1 MPRQHSSGPHQRS
14 STPRKR
20 RKVYILAYEGNCA
33 EPQYYDE
40 LRSRWLYDRN
50 EQIELVC
57 LRRPAGDTNSAPRH
71 VFKQLKR
78 YKTSH
83 LTDAE
88 DEFWMIIDRD
98 QWRLDEWVE
107 KCYAEENFHI
117 ALSNPCFEFWL
128 LLHLFDLNDFDPAQL
143 LENKKLGR
151 KRRFL
156 DHYLDQHLP
165 KGYKKNK
172 ILPARFLTVEGLQR
186 ALHQA
191 AALDQGENILDTL
204 GSYNYKLLQKLLDH

>member
-1 MPRQHSSGPHQRS
+1 MPRQHSRGPHQRS

-40 LRSRWLYDRN
+40 LRSQWLQDRHD
-50 EQIELVC
+50 QVELVG
-57 LRRPAGDTNSAPRH
+57 LKRPAGDTNSAPRH

-78 YKTSH
+78 YKSSY
-83 LTDAE
+83 LTEPE

-117 ALSNPCFEFWL
+117 ALSTPCFEFWL
-128 LLHLFDLNDFDPAQL
+128 LLHLFELEGFDLERL

-165 KGYKKNK
+165 KGYKKNN
-172 ILPARFLTVEGLQR
+172 ILPQRFLTEEGIER
-186 ALHQA
+186 AIRQA
-191 AALDQGENILDTL
+191 EALDQGDILEVL
-204 GSYNYKLLQKLLDH
+204 GSHNYKLLQKLLNR